1 MLVLLGLL
9 VFGPR
14 RLPQLGRQAGGLVVQ
29 LRRAMNDF
37 KGTLDREVAL
47 DEVKEAAKQV
57 HGLTSD
63 ARQMTRDLMGQVG
76 APPAVDPTRLVRNAA
91 ASLLGKEAVKPTS
104 ETQPPKEET
113 PATDGSANPAGESGM
128 DAAEGGGSDG
138 ERE

>member
-57 HGLTSD
+57 QGLTSD

-76 APPAVDPTRLVRNAA
+76 APPAADPTRLVRNAA
-91 ASLLGKEAVKPTS
+91 ASLLGTEAVTPKS
-104 ETQPPKEET
+104 ATQPPKEEP
-113 PATDGSANPAGESGM
+113 PAADRSAKPAVESET
-128 DAAEGGGSDG
+128 DAAEGGGSDE